1 MNSFIS
7 LKYHCQFF
15 QHLSPF
21 SCKKNGQKGKM
32 FSMSKVIKATVNSG
46 RYIGEIV
53 RITNISTDEMGRQN
67 AACLLANGS
76 RANIKLSELTLIEEK
91 PGPEIRKAK
100 TASMPFI
107 SGSTSS
113 RTLTHTKNMARNRV
127 ESKSP
132 IQPRKKTMVLCESCG
147 IEFNQE
153 ERKGMPGKLTQC
165 EHCAEETE
173 SKAEGKMIFSHK
185 TGATIEI
192 KKDGELK
199 YEADTFNYKNKE

>member
-1 MNSFIS
+1 
-7 LKYHCQFF
+7 
-15 QHLSPF
+15 
-21 SCKKNGQKGKM
+21 
-32 FSMSKVIKATVNSG
+32 MSKVIKATVNSG

-76 RANIKLSELTLIEEK
+76 RANIKISELTLIEEK
-91 PGPEIRKAK
+91 PEPEIIKAK

-113 RTLTHTKNMARNRV
+113 RTLTHTKNMAKNRI
-127 ESKSP
+127 ETKSP
-132 IQPRKKTMVLCESCG
+132 IQSRKKTMVLCEKCG
-147 IEFNQE
+147 LEFNQE
-153 ERKGMPGKLTQC
+153 DRKGMPGKITHC
-165 EHCAEETE
+165 EGCAEETE

-199 YEADTFNYKNKE
+199 YEAETFNYKNKD